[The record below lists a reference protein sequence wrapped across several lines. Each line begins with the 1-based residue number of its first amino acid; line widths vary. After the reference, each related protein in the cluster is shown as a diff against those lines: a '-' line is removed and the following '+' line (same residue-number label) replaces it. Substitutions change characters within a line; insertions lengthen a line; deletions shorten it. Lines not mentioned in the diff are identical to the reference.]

1 MNRDQPGEYFRENG
15 SYVDQIAAWR
25 EARVHANTDSATD
38 FHRPDY
44 EMNSRLADRENVRDK
59 VATYMPQLDALRAYA
74 VLAVLVHH
82 LLSHDV
88 LPSLFANINLGF
100 VGVRL
105 FFVLSGFLITG
116 ILLRARRQVE
126 LGTTS
131 NRSATLTFYARRTLR
146 IFPIY
151 YATIAVALFF
161 GNETAL
167 VDWPWMITYTYN
179 LHFASEGWWP
189 AYFAHF
195 WSLSV
200 EEQYYFVWPWIVLFV
215 PRNWLVPIVMA
226 VIALAPLYRLIA
238 FLSDFNG
245 IAIYAYT
252 PSSLD
257 ALGIGSLLAIVN
269 AKLAIRER
277 RNLTSYLMVWLAI
290 PALLAAILL
299 QMFYSIDIVKILHV
313 ALFELSLACV
323 FAWLVWGA
331 ANRFGGIG
339 ALLLEAKPLIY
350 LGRISYGIYVYHL
363 FLPDIARPY
372 LRMMGISFVQNS
384 AIDFGI
390 MAALTVLL
398 AAVSWHFFEAAF
410 NKLKR
415 QFKFTSK

>member
-1 MNRDQPGEYFRENG
+1 MNSDQPSEYSRENDLF
-15 SYVDQIAAWR
+15 VDQIAACS
-25 EARVHANTDSATD
+25 EARVHVNTDSATD

-44 EMNSRLADRENVRDK
+44 EMNSRLTDRRNVRDE

-74 VLAVLVHH
+74 VVAVLIHH
-82 LLSHDV
+82 LLSHNV

-126 LGTTS
+126 LGTTN

-151 YATIAVALFF
+151 YATIAVALFL

-179 LHFASEGWWP
+179 LHIANEGWWP

-200 EEQYYFVWPWIVLFV
+200 EEQYYFVWPWIALFV

-245 IAIYAYT
+245 VAIYAYT
-252 PSSLD
+252 PASLD

-269 AKLAIRER
+269 EKLAIRER
-277 RNLTSYLMVWLAI
+277 RNLTSYLMFWLAT

-299 QMFYSIDIVKILHV
+299 QIFYSIDIVKILHV
-313 ALFELSLACV
+313 AFFELSLACV

-339 ALLLEAKPLIY
+339 ALLLEAMPLIY

-390 MAALTVLL
+390 MAALTVLF

-410 NKLKR
+410 NRLKR
-415 QFKFTSK
+415 QFKFASK